1 MKNQVQFFE
10 ILKEM
15 SLKNIHIDGFEPEQI
30 FYQIEPLIESK
41 FNDLEQEINTKHKKF
56 LKAKTES
63 NSIDNE
69 SSEMDQNVDYTEGS
83 HESEI
88 SEENNECSNNEDNDI
103 RLGISGEA
111 IEYSSNEDEEVNESE
126 MIEENQSSN
135 CDHSNESENSHQFS
149 EEQTV
154 SFDQE
159 VWEES
164 HSSDTEFLNK
174 PAAEVGHLLWG
185 NKKKDNRK
193 N

>member
-56 LKAKTES
+56 LKVKTES

-69 SSEMDQNVDYTEGS
+69 SSEMEENVNYTEGS

-88 SEENNECSNNEDNDI
+88 SKENSECSSNEDNDI
-103 RLGISGEA
+103 RSGISGET

-126 MIEENQSSN
+126 MTEENQSSN

-174 PAAEVGHLLWG
+174 PAAEVGYLLWG